1 MATKIDQLKIGTT
14 AYDIDLPP
22 DATPSILSLTAASS
36 IMLGTTGKV
45 TLKRPTGTTNYDIT
59 LPGSAGTLAL
69 QSELLEQ
76 STAPGAVL
84 ITNTTN
90 NHE

>member
-22 DATPSILSLTAASS
+22 DATPSITSLTVASS

-59 LPGSAGTLAL
+59 LPSSAGTLAL
-69 QSELLEQ
+69 QSELPGQ
-76 STAPGAVL
+76 SAGPGAVL
-84 ITNTTN
+84 VTNTAK

>member
-1 MATKIDQLKIGTT
+1 MATKIDQLKIDTT

-22 DATPSILSLTAASS
+22 DATPSIVSLTVASS

-45 TLKRPTGTTNYDIT
+45 TLKRPTGTTNYTIA
-59 LPGSAGTLAL
+59 LPSSAGTLAL
-69 QSELLEQ
+69 KSELPGQ
-76 STAPGAVL
+76 STGPGAVL
-84 ITNTTN
+84 VTDTAN